1 MIYVPLSGGV
11 FRLMNHRQDID
22 ADDMA

>member
-1 MIYVPLSGGV
+1 MIYVPLPGGV